1 MFALKRKIRRLENM
15 RSLWERIEEIFNNDL
30 SNLSDQCTAFS
41 NLKDGIKIYL
51 VRPCPRPL
59 SIGHFIN
66 FDAIQSSCNENKW
79 KGENKKQGWR
89 LLGIFWFRLY
99 GYRKIK
105 TSYKKKASE

>member
-66 FDAIQSSCNENKW
+66 FDAIHQVVT
-79 KGENKKQGWR
+79 
-89 LLGIFWFRLY
+89 
-99 GYRKIK
+99 KINGRVK
-105 TSYKKKASE
+105 IRSKAGDS

>member
-30 SNLSDQCTAFS
+30 SNLSAVNQCTAFS

-89 LLGIFWFRLY
+89 LLDNNKLKGTRI
-99 GYRKIK
+99 IK
-105 TSYKKKASE
+105 NKGK